1 VPVAQN
7 TARGGGG
14 SAIGVDDRLGEG
26 EGICGVLRRE
36 NGGGRGKGCGGIERC
51 LLNGAAEGRGRR
63 VGPGLVP
70 AWRREKD
77 GGGEMGVG
85 GRRGAEHGRAG
96 LLTRAPGATVTSGA
110 VKMV

>member
-63 VGPGLVP
+63 GGVQGWCPRGEGRRTEEEKW
-70 AWRREKD
+70 AWA
-77 GGGEMGVG
+77 GGAAPSMG
-85 GRRGAEHGRAG
+85 GRGR
-96 LLTRAPGATVTSGA
+96 
-110 VKMV
+110 